1 MIAFLRAC
9 VLTMAL
15 AGVAAPAFALQQPE
29 RQEEFLPIDQLPPTD
44 QLPAAPLL
52 IGAYS
57 FVVVMLFLYVISVA
71 RRLGTVQREIERL
84 EADAKRSGRM

>member
-1 MIAFLRAC
+1 
-9 VLTMAL
+9 MAL

-84 EADAKRSGRM
+84 EADARRSGRM